1 MWNSFLLCILVY
13 LSFSLRSFK
22 VCCTAPNNKCTLV
35 FPFRAMYLLNF
46 QFSGRVSL
54 WTNNIFHAT
63 KKGKKNVVVSSSAV
77 LARKYQ
83 EPSDRHSSSESWTKY
98 KMKKIKIC
106 FQLLLLEILGN
117 LRLLNFVAFFLLLF
131 HATTHLAGLLWLL
144 LGTVVGLTLGY
155 M

>member
-77 LARKYQ
+77 LASKYQ

-98 KMKKIKIC
+98 KMKKIKSVFSYYCLKFLGTRDSWI
-106 FQLLLLEILGN
+106 LLP
-117 LRLLNFVAFFLLLF
+117 FLLLF
-131 HATTHLAGLLWLL
+131 RGTTHLAGLLWLL

>member
-98 KMKKIKIC
+98 KMKKIKSVFSYYCLKFLGTRDSWI
-106 FQLLLLEILGN
+106 LLP
-117 LRLLNFVAFFLLLF
+117 FLLLF
-131 HATTHLAGLLWLL
+131 RGTTHLAGLLWLL

>member
-98 KMKKIKIC
+98 KMKKIKSVFSYYCLKFLGTRDSWI
-106 FQLLLLEILGN
+106 LLP
-117 LRLLNFVAFFLLLF
+117 FFLLF
-131 HATTHLAGLLWLL
+131 RGTTHLAGLLWLL